1 MTFAREM
8 LRILFDLFVDDELL
22 AVGVLGVVGLAALLM
37 FSAKPIAAGAVLLIG
52 NLLVLTVG
60 VVRTAW
66 RKAS

>member
-37 FSAKPIAAGAVLLIG
+37 SSAKPIAAGAVLLIG